1 MAGTK
6 VDRAYEIIT
15 TYIKGG
21 YDHDPE
27 VFVSDVLAG
36 VKPGDNVLTSGAQL
50 SVRVEHAYGLCR
62 TAIKEAGGSAPSFGE
77 KGKVEAKEEEK
88 KEGKPEEAEE
98 LSDEEKEKLKLQHKN
113 LKTSPHIST
122 DILKNNTNT
131 RYSSKEEVQVSK
143 IVGTPEWKDW
153 SSGRGEKKNEQG
165 LTEVEEDAVK
175 IREQGENYWS
185 QQKEPIKLIK
195 IEGPKGPI
203 YVVDGDP
210 TQVAAA
216 KLAEIDSVP
225 AEVYVID
232 PKSST
237 TTDNDTKE
245 WRNALIASGVVKG
258 GVKEEGT
265 LHTLT

>member
-88 KEGKPEEAEE
+88 KEGEGDDKE
-98 LSDEEKEKLKLQHKN
+98 LEEKEN
-113 LKTSPHIST
+113 
-122 DILKNNTNT
+122 
-131 RYSSKEEVQVSK
+131 R
-143 IVGTPEWKDW
+143 
-153 SSGRGEKKNEQG
+153 RKK
-165 LTEVEEDAVK
+165 
-175 IREQGENYWS
+175 
-185 QQKEPIKLIK
+185 
-195 IEGPKGPI
+195 
-203 YVVDGDP
+203 
-210 TQVAAA
+210 
-216 KLAEIDSVP
+216 
-225 AEVYVID
+225 
-232 PKSST
+232 
-237 TTDNDTKE
+237 
-245 WRNALIASGVVKG
+245 
-258 GVKEEGT
+258 
-265 LHTLT
+265 